1 MAINPSP
8 LAELVAL
15 VAQLRGKDGCPWD
28 QEQSLATMRPY
39 LLEEVYELLEAM
51 EQEPLNDAPNPSD
64 GLEGELGD
72 TLFVLL
78 LITQIASERSAITA
92 DSVARRIVNKMIA
105 RHPHVFGNDSDDDA
119 PGSIAAW
126 EARKLKK
133 GRSRLDGVPKTM
145 PALLRAHR
153 QGEKAAATGF
163 DWPNVEGV
171 LKKVEEELDELRDA
185 IAQNDPDA
193 IAHELGDV
201 LMSVASVGRHLG
213 APPEA
218 ALRQANDRFARRFSR
233 LERLAEEEGLALNGC
248 TDDDALDRLWERVK
262 AEEATC

>member
-51 EQEPLNDAPNPSD
+51 EQEPLKDAPNPSD

-126 EARKLKK
+126 EA
-133 GRSRLDGVPKTM
+133 
-145 PALLRAHR
+145 
-153 QGEKAAATGF
+153 
-163 DWPNVEGV
+163 
-171 LKKVEEELDELRDA
+171 
-185 IAQNDPDA
+185 
-193 IAHELGDV
+193 
-201 LMSVASVGRHLG
+201 
-213 APPEA
+213 
-218 ALRQANDRFARRFSR
+218 
-233 LERLAEEEGLALNGC
+233 
-248 TDDDALDRLWERVK
+248 
-262 AEEATC
+262 